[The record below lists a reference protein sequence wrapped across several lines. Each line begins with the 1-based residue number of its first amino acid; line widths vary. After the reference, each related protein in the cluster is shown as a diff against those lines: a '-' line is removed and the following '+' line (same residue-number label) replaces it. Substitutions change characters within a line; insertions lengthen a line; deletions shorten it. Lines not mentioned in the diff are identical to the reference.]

1 MSKKIFRIGILIVT
15 TYFSMPN
22 RVVAKDSDASP
33 QVVLSVCK
41 AALHKACAQE
51 YGASWGF
58 SRNFPCG
65 YASIGTNEY
74 VCSGKCQSENGDS
87 QEITTTAKRSR

>member
-1 MSKKIFRIGILIVT
+1 MSKKFFGIGILIVT

-22 RVVAKDSDASP
+22 RGVAKGGEDGP

-41 AALHKACAQE
+41 AALHKACVQE

-74 VCSGKCQSENGDS
+74 VCSGKCQSENGDP
-87 QEITTTAKRSR
+87 QEISTTAKKSS

>member
-1 MSKKIFRIGILIVT
+1 MSKKISPIGLLIVT
-15 TYFSMPN
+15 SYFS
-22 RVVAKDSDASP
+22 VLDGGVAKGGDASP